1 MCADYACEIVDL
13 IQEFG
18 NLQEFKKLVRDKI
31 ENKLRSIYQYIID
44 EKQYNKFLTYF
55 HYWNFDIDELKNNFE
70 NIFSEWYEGCEEDEE
85 DKEELE
91 SFKLEMLNEW
101 LNEKGYELSDYL
113 EFQLFPKC
121 ILENYTCEI
130 EIEEIPGFS
139 DEEN

>member
-1 MCADYACEIVDL
+1 MCADYACEIADL

-44 EKQYNKFLTYF
+44 EKQYNKFLTFF
-55 HYWNFDIDELKNNFE
+55 HYWNYDIDELKTNFE

-113 EFQLFPKC
+113 EFKLFPKC
-121 ILENYTCEI
+121 SLENYTCEV
-130 EIEEIPGFS
+130 EIEEI
-139 DEEN
+139 EEF